1 MDKVDKMNS
10 VEELYEQRTIVAPYC
25 VSKRISPYEF
35 LILEFVGEGKT
46 ITDIQVAFGLSKLNK
61 DGNLNWFSKTNRD
74 QIYKIDSIK
83 HTVKTRLATQK
94 NLINIQGEEND
105 IKLRKITLT
114 DTGKHIVEEYKK
126 FRHQKRVMQEEKF
139 EKDKERSEALTLPKT
154 TDVLKF
160 NLSDLPND
168 LQQMFEYSSE
178 QAYYTLCQDI
188 IRKED
193 DALEVVKK
201 YSTMPVFVNIP
212 EAMQTNTTSTDF
224 FRGGL
229 NLVKGL
235 VSGYSLQQEMNLG
248 TILHCEKCYHKELVE
263 SLPRKMPE
271 CPMCYLELEQLTRVD
286 LPVYKLYLELETGE
300 KISCYIPAMLWR
312 PQANDYGLTRK
323 FLLMKLNTFTRKK
336 VGSDISY
343 LIVGTEELSDD
354 DVDMDRAESI
364 ARNTTDRILSGISNS
379 LFPDIRESEI
389 VKELSTI
396 AMGSLN
402 TEKIS
407 LYNNLSQPPIK
418 ETRGTMNVLLWG
430 EPGTGK
436 SDMSRRLVKC
446 VSKYMAVGQS
456 GNTSAAGWTAAYDS
470 KQGFVTPGILPM
482 NNGKAVVVDELDK
495 FDDFGFLL
503 EPMEEKKFEY
513 SKAGQRTVY
522 DTNVVML
529 MTANNVQ
536 PIGNNPLEQMVLEFA
551 SSKNKRHPIIER
563 FDTLVPI
570 PKPVS
575 SAGMFTDFLKQTNT
589 NKFLIEDIEN
599 YFKAIR
605 TITEVTVPPEVLR
618 ELDGEIASLK
628 IKELNYRQR
637 YSIVRYIAAITK
649 LHLRDEVSIQDMK
662 EGIKYYEKM
671 YSNLMGDLKQE
682 RESFEALT
690 IKATDKTSQVL
701 KLIED
706 ETNGLTVMDIMSLSK
721 GKLTQDDVEIALGR
735 LKTDGTIFESK
746 HGLWRYN
753 K

>member
-1 MDKVDKMNS
+1 MNS

-35 LILEFVGEGKT
+35 LLLELLGDGKT
-46 ITDIQVAFGLSKLNK
+46 ITDIQVAFGLSKLVK
-61 DGNLNWFSKTNRD
+61 EGNLNWFSKTNTD
-74 QIYKIDSIK
+74 QIYKIDSVK
-83 HTVKTRLATQK
+83 HTVKTRLAAQK
-94 NLINIQGEEND
+94 KLINIQGEEND

-114 DTGKHIVEEYKK
+114 DTGKNIVEGYKQ

-139 EKDKERSEALTLPKT
+139 EKDRERSEALALPKT

-212 EAMQTNTTSTDF
+212 ETMQTNTTSTDF

-235 VSGYSLQQEMNLG
+235 VAGYSLQQEMNLG
-248 TILHCEKCYHKELVE
+248 TILHCEKCYHKELLE
-263 SLPRKMPE
+263 SIPRKLPE

-300 KISCYIPAMLWR
+300 KIGCYIPAMLWR

-379 LFPDIRESEI
+379 LFPDIQGSDI
-389 VKELSTI
+389 VKELSI
-396 AMGSLN
+396 FAMGSLN

-407 LYNNLSQPPIK
+407 LYKNLSQPPIK
-418 ETRGTMNVLLWG
+418 ETRGTLNVLLWG

-436 SDMSRRLVKC
+436 SDISRRLVKC
-446 VSKYMAVGQS
+446 VSQYMAIGQS
-456 GNTSAAGWTAAYDS
+456 STTSAAGWTAAYDS

-482 NNGKAVVVDELDK
+482 NNGKAVLIDELDK
-495 FDDFGFLL
+495 FEDFGFLL

-529 MTANNVQ
+529 MTANNTQ
-536 PIGNNPLEQMVLEFA
+536 PIGDNPREQMILEFA

-570 PKPVS
+570 GKGI
-575 SAGMFTDFLKQTNT
+575 AATDIIGEWLTKDNT
-589 NKFLIEDIEN
+589 TYFRQEEIVN

-605 TITEVTVPPEVLR
+605 TITEVTLPPEVLR
-618 ELDGEIASLK
+618 RIDSGLK
-628 IKELNYRQR
+628 QLNIRGITFRQLNSIFR
-637 YSIVRYIAAITK
+637 YCAAVAK
-649 LHLRDEVSIQDMK
+649 LHLRDEVSIQDVDDALS
-662 EGIKYYEKM
+662 YYEKM
-671 YSNLMGDLKQE
+671 YDNLMGDVTE
-682 RESFEALT
+682 DRESFESMT
-690 IKATDKTSQVL
+690 IRSTDKISQVL
-701 KLIED
+701 NMIKD
-706 ETNGLTVMDIMSLSK
+706 EENGLTVMDIVSLSK
-721 GKLTQDDVEIALGR
+721 GQLTQDNVENALGR
-735 LKTDGTIFESK
+735 LKRDGTIFESK
-746 HGLWRYN
+746 HGLWRIF